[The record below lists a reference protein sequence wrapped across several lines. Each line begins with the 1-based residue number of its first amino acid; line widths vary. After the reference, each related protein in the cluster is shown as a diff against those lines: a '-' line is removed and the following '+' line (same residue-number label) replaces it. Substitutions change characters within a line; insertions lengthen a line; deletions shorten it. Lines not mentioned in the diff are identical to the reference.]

1 MEKKLINIG
10 IYSEDNSASL
20 VESALR
26 QLELPNSKL
35 NISFNEKFVNKKSDL
50 SIVKITNRESKLLD
64 QIINQR
70 EQFGNQLVFIIEGN
84 DRLLAPILAK
94 LGFNDIFLFPDEL
107 FKFNAFI
114 SEQIEFIP
122 SKRTLDYSAYTIE
135 SLIGTGKNSA
145 EKINISKKTATN
157 PGINL
162 LIYGETGTGKGLLAN
177 TIHNY
182 GDKNNAPFIEVI
194 CTAIPDSLLE
204 SELFGYERG
213 AFTDA
218 KNTKVGLFELA
229 ENGTLF
235 LDEIGDLNLGL
246 QAKLLKVIEKKVF
259 KRLGGIIDIPLKA
272 RIISASNKD
281 LLKMV
286 ENKLFRRDL
295 YYRLSVVNIELL
307 SLRDRK
313 EEIIPQAENYISR
326 FTKEYNKNIK
336 KIDKEIFEFMYN
348 YSWPGNLRE
357 FRNTIEMSI
366 VMLEDDKLT
375 LNYFKNFI
383 QKIPSEIQ
391 TDSDEENLSAN
402 EIKLVFD
409 YEKTDLSTMN
419 KMYAKHILEKCNFNK
434 SNAAKILK
442 ISRPKLD
449 NLLS

>member
-10 IYSEDNSASL
+10 IYSEDNSVSL

-26 QLELPNSKL
+26 QLDLPNCKL
-35 NISFNEKFVNKKSDL
+35 NISFHEKLSNKKPDI
-50 SIVKITNRESKLLD
+50 SIIKVISRDSKLLD

-70 EQFGNQLVFIIEGN
+70 EQFSNQLIFIIEGN
-84 DRLLAPILAK
+84 DLLLSPILAK
-94 LGFNDIFLFPDEL
+94 LGYNDIFLFPEEL
-107 FKFNAFI
+107 FKFNSFI
-114 SEQIEFIP
+114 SEKIEFLP
-122 SKRTLDYSAYTIE
+122 SKKILDYSSYTIE

-145 EKINISKKTATN
+145 EKINISKKSAQN
-157 PGINL
+157 PEINL
-162 LIYGETGTGKGLLAN
+162 LIRGETGTGKGLLASA
-177 TIHNY
+177 IHNY
-182 GDKNNAPFIEVI
+182 GDNITGPFIEVI

-204 SELFGYERG
+204 SELFGYEKG

-259 KRLGGIIDIPLKA
+259 KRLGGVNDIPLQA
-272 RIISASNKD
+272 RIISATNNN

-286 ENKLFRRDL
+286 EKKMFRRDL
-295 YYRLSVVNIELL
+295 YYRLSVVTIELL
-307 SLRDRK
+307 SLRERK
-313 EEIIPQAENYISR
+313 EEIIPQAEYYISR
-326 FTKEYNKNIK
+326 FSKEYGKDIK

-375 LNYFKNFI
+375 LSYFKNFI
-383 QKIPSEIQ
+383 QRIPSEIEI
-391 TDSDEENLSAN
+391 DKDDENLSSKDV
-402 EIKLVFD
+402 KLILN
-409 YEKTDLSTMN
+409 YEKTDLSTLN
-419 KMYAKHILEKCNFNK
+419 KLYAKQVLKQCNFNK
-434 SNAAKILK
+434 SKAAKILN